1 MPRRNLQLTID
12 TESAVQETPI
22 YHVSAETI
30 MSSPVLSQLVP
41 TPESQA
47 EKGLGFQQ
55 CNILPIERMVSLGS
69 GSSGTVYRTQWG
81 EVKKMFSNDEQF
93 GVGNQLGRHDPV
105 ALKILWPIK
114 EIIQRIP
121 SHKRNDDTVADY
133 LREYSER
140 CDNIYRFMD
149 NSCYFGIP
157 RHFSQIYGCSYCFS
171 PIDDPEHLEL
181 PSMIIASEI
190 IMGESIKTFLF
201 TRIWEPI
208 QLLSNFKS
216 ILLQGIYIIC
226 IMFSYNFYHND
237 LNCGNIFI
245 DVNNTTDILYQIPL
259 LETEIT
265 LVNHS
270 PGSSLLIVRLLDYDL
285 STVGVPRGAE
295 YNLTLNSTKLPMY
308 DFIQYILCISN
319 LLVLTVK
326 NNLVTGNTGT
336 ILGVLKKLEG
346 MIKPLLSDRYYID
359 IRKFSRSR
367 ILLNNTITDHE
378 RIGYIRALYDFIV
391 RFDLIT

>member
-149 NSCYFGIP
+149 NSSYFGIP
-157 RHFSQIYGCSYCFS
+157 RHFSQIYGCS
-171 PIDDPEHLEL
+171 
-181 PSMIIASEI
+181 
-190 IMGESIKTFLF
+190 
-201 TRIWEPI
+201 
-208 QLLSNFKS
+208 
-216 ILLQGIYIIC
+216 
-226 IMFSYNFYHND
+226 
-237 LNCGNIFI
+237 
-245 DVNNTTDILYQIPL
+245 
-259 LETEIT
+259 
-265 LVNHS
+265 
-270 PGSSLLIVRLLDYDL
+270 
-285 STVGVPRGAE
+285 
-295 YNLTLNSTKLPMY
+295 NST
-308 DFIQYILCISN
+308 FQ
-319 LLVLTVK
+319 
-326 NNLVTGNTGT
+326 
-336 ILGVLKKLEG
+336 
-346 MIKPLLSDRYYID
+346 
-359 IRKFSRSR
+359 
-367 ILLNNTITDHE
+367 
-378 RIGYIRALYDFIV
+378 IV
-391 RFDLIT
+391 ED